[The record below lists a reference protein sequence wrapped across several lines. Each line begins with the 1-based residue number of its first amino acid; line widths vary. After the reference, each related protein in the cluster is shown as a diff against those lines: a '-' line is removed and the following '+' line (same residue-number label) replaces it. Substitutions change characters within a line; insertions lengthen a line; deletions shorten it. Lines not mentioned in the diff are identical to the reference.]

1 MRLQARA
8 GQSAAEADAAD
19 RRIAVS
25 ESLIKTEA
33 IKLQVSQIT
42 EERDALLAKLKAGA
56 GASVQVNPL

>member
-1 MRLQARA
+1 
-8 GQSAAEADAAD
+8 
-19 RRIAVS
+19 VS